1 MFLMIEINR
10 RVYLD
15 AEEKPDMD
23 QLGKLRSL
31 IRQLAA
37 GWLEPGI
44 VKQHLTSTP
53 ERCDRM

>member
-15 AEEKPDMD
+15 AEKKPDMD

-31 IRQLAA
+31 IRQIAA
-37 GWLEPGI
+37 VWMKQGES
-44 VKQHLTSTP
+44 VKQHLTPTP
-53 ERCDRM
+53 

>member
-31 IRQLAA
+31 IRKITA
-37 GWLEPGI
+37 GWLEQGS

-53 ERCDRM
+53 

>member
-31 IRQLAA
+31 IRQIAA
-37 GWLEPGI
+37 VWMKQGES
-44 VKQHLTSTP
+44 VKQHLTPTP
-53 ERCDRM
+53 

>member
-37 GWLEPGI
+37 GWLELGI

-53 ERCDRM
+53 